1 MTSKRLH
8 ITNLIYPLFQSSI
21 GARITVMQTIL
32 PTVGPGALQNREDAT
47 HKASKV
53 SKGRVSF
60 CGIL

>member
-1 MTSKRLH
+1 
-8 ITNLIYPLFQSSI
+8 
-21 GARITVMQTIL
+21 MQTIL

-60 CGIL
+60 CGIFLRSRHGLVDKPGVPLTHCSWETPK